1 MQYYYLEMIRGSV
14 AGQRYLLPDGA
25 VSVGRSS
32 QNTVALPSNEKC
44 VSGHHAVIYKSPERI
59 LLHDF
64 QSTNGTF
71 VNDVRIEEQE
81 ILPGDVVGFG
91 HAGPRLRL
99 VASEVELDTS
109 PVSTATPLPG
119 VNTSIKTQEERAP
132 IIRQD
137 ETDTGPRNFSDRREG
152 SLFEDDIDPSETG
165 QLERKLLD
173 KQINAQDMG
182 ALMKDGERLE
192 KIISHGNLGQTQVN
206 MLRST
211 YKAHR
216 SMRKQWYYVI
226 AGVLFVSL
234 SVSSFF
240 AIRAYQYKNIVS
252 KAKTIKRDL
261 DEYEKKIAKAKNDPT
276 KNKEELKALIAQI
289 EEKERSLSTLKTK
302 MSEDDFGKF
311 YSDPLEQRIDGVL
324 KRFGETDYN
333 IPPEMV
339 ERVRYHIDYY
349 SGRLH
354 KTVARYMERK
364 AKYFPM
370 IYDIFREKNLPL
382 ELAYVSMLES
392 GFNPMALS
400 HAGARG
406 LWQFMPKTG
415 RQFGLI
421 VNDQVDERT
430 DPEKATYAAAEYFKD
445 LIGIFGGKSAVMLC
459 MAAYNAGEGRV
470 MGALRKIDDPMR
482 NRDFWYIY
490 RMGYLAEETNE
501 YIPRVIAFII
511 LSEHPAEYGF
521 TGFESDSSDDSIESE
536 SDFEDF
542 DYRIE

>member
-1 MQYYYLEMIRGSV
+1 MQYYYLEMIRGSCG
-14 AGQRYLLPDGA
+14 GQRYLLPDGA
-25 VSVGRSS
+25 VSIGRSS
-32 QNTVALPSNEKC
+32 QNTVALPPGDKC
-44 VSGHHAVIYKSPERI
+44 ISGHHAVIYKSPER
-59 LLHDF
+59 LLLRDF
-64 QSTNGTF
+64 QSTNGTY

-81 ILPGDVVGFG
+81 LQPGDVVGFG
-91 HAGPRLRL
+91 QGGPRLRL
-99 VASEVELDTS
+99 VVSDVALDTS

-119 VNTSIKTQEERAP
+119 VITSIKTQEERAP
-132 IIRQD
+132 VIKKD
-137 ETDTGPRNFSDRREG
+137 DTSTGAYDFSDSPRG
-152 SLFEDDIDPSETG
+152 SMFEDDADPSETG
-165 QLERKLLD
+165 VLERKLVE

-182 ALMKDGERLE
+182 SLMKDGARLE

-226 AGVLFVSL
+226 AAVLFVSL
-234 SVSSFF
+234 SASSFF

-252 KAKTIKRDL
+252 KAKTIKKDL
-261 DEYEKKIAKAKNDPT
+261 DKYEKMIADAKNDPA
-276 KNKEELKALIAQI
+276 KNKEDLKALIVQM
-289 EEKERSLSTLKTK
+289 EEKEKSLSSLKTK
-302 MSEDDFGKF
+302 MTEDDFGKF

-324 KRFGETDYN
+324 MRFGETDYH
-333 IPPEMV
+333 IPAEMV
-339 ERVRYHIDYY
+339 DRVRYHIDYY

-354 KTVARYMERK
+354 KTVARYLERK
-364 AKYFPM
+364 EKYFPM
-370 IYDIFREKNLPL
+370 IHEIFREKNLPL

-415 RQFGLI
+415 RQFGL
-421 VNDQVDERT
+421 VVTDDLDERC

-511 LSEHPAEYGF
+511 IAEHPADYGF
-521 TGFESDSSDDSIESE
+521 TGFASETSDEPLESE
-536 SDFEDF
+536 TDFEDI
-542 DYRIE
+542 DYRIK